1 MRARPPVPRKALV
14 KFKSVM
20 DVELVQQLAADEMV
34 CMAARV
40 STIGNTPQTYT
51 REKNA
56 GLINFL
62 MRDRHGSP
70 FEHGSFT
77 FRISAPIFVCREFM
91 RHRAGMSYNEESGR
105 YRELEPVFYVPPGN
119 RPLVQVGR
127 AGKYDF
133 QPGTFRQDLVAGE
146 ALRMA
151 YTEAWTQYQTMLGEG
166 IAREVART
174 VLPVG
179 TYSTFY
185 VTCNPRSLMHFL
197 SLRTKSDGATYK
209 SFPQVEIQMVADQ
222 MEEHFK
228 THMPM
233 THDTFVKHGRVAP

>member
-1 MRARPPVPRKALV
+1 
-14 KFKSVM
+14 M
-20 DVELVQQLAADEMV
+20 DVELVQQLANDEMV

-40 STIGNTPQTYT
+40 STIGNKAQSYT
-51 REKNA
+51 REKNR

-62 MRDRHGSP
+62 VRDRHGSP

-77 FRISAPIFVCREFM
+77 FRICAPIFVVREFM

-105 YRELEPVFYVPPGN
+105 YKELEPVFYIPAGD
-119 RPLVQVGR
+119 RPLVQFGK
-127 AGKYDF
+127 AGAYDF
-133 QPGTFRQDLVAGE
+133 KPGTFRQALVASE
-146 ALRMA
+146 AMRMA
-151 YTEAWTQYQTMLGEG
+151 YTEAWTQYQAMLDQG
-166 IAREVART
+166 IAREVARS

-179 TYSTFY
+179 TFSTFY

-197 SLRTKSDGATYK
+197 SLRTKSDHARYK

-228 THMPM
+228 TYMPI
-233 THDTFVKHGRVAP
+233 THETFVQHGRVAP

>member
-1 MRARPPVPRKALV
+1 MMQ
-14 KFKSVM
+14 FKSVM
-20 DVELVQQLAADEMV
+20 DVELVQQLANDDMV

-40 STIGNTPQTYT
+40 STTGGTVQTST

-56 GLINFL
+56 GLINYL

-77 FRISAPIFVCREFM
+77 FRISAPIFVVREFM

-105 YRELEPVFYVPPGN
+105 YRELEPVFYVPAGD

-127 AGKYDF
+127 AGRYDF
-133 QPGTFRQDLVAGE
+133 KAGTFRQALVTGE

-151 YTEAWTQYQTMLGEG
+151 YTEAWTQYQAMLNEG
-166 IAREVART
+166 VAREIARS

-179 TYSTFY
+179 TFSTFY

-197 SLRTKSDGATYK
+197 SLRTKSDDATFQ

-228 THMPM
+228 TCMPT
-233 THDTFVKHGRVAP
+233 THETFVRNGRVAP